1 MTHACGHSPR
11 RVSVVVSASHTCHMA
26 RSVRS
31 SERLAQV
38 NIRMS
43 RNTRDA
49 LNAAAVERQTTVT
62 ALFLALVEDLTREPV
77 DA

>member
-1 MTHACGHSPR
+1 
-11 RVSVVVSASHTCHMA
+11 MA

-49 LNAAAVERQTTVT
+49 LNAAAIERHTTVT

>member
-1 MTHACGHSPR
+1 
-11 RVSVVVSASHTCHMA
+11 
-26 RSVRS
+26 
-31 SERLAQV
+31 
-38 NIRMS
+38 MS